1 MPIGSIRKAAPVI
14 YPFQLWVR
22 SCSLKTSVS
31 TLCVNTFQTTLASIC
46 CPLSLSLPLCLSL
59 SLFAFVHVYLYCL
72 VYLLPFLTWPWHLF
86 LSFLAHRLC
95 ALCHILFIFCQFC
108 VTFRATLPT
117 LYTYIYPFSEVDQAA
132 SSFSLSVW
140 ATCSNG
146 KCNNAQ
152 ILTAP
157 LGHCRKFFSPT
168 FPPLSL
174 SFFLYFLSNGI
185 ASGDSKFF

>member
-46 CPLSLSLPLCLSL
+46 CPLSLSLPLCLPLCLSL
-59 SLFAFVHVYLYCL
+59 SFFAFVHVYLYCL
-72 VYLLPFLTWPWHLF
+72 VYLLPFLTWPWRLF

-108 VTFRATLPT
+108 VTFRATLPI
-117 LYTYIYPFSEVDQAA
+117 LYTYIPSLKLTQLPLLFLWVYGQPVLTVNVITHKFWQLLWAIVE
-132 SSFSLSVW
+132 SFF
-140 ATCSNG
+140 
-146 KCNNAQ
+146 
-152 ILTAP
+152 P
-157 LGHCRKFFSPT
+157 LL
-168 FPPLSL
+168 FPLFLSL
-174 SFFLYFLSNGI
+174 SSCI
-185 ASGDSKFF
+185 SWATE